1 MAALEEWE
9 ETHESVL
16 KEAHERDALE
26 VVRRAGLD
34 ELRRDDLH
42 QEQKRPHGLL
52 NREQEFALGKKV
64 EDGNAA
70 FKELSEYGWKCDAE
84 RSELAD
90 RITAGQSAKRTLAL
104 MNLRLV
110 ASIARKVQRSFPTFD
125 RTSLTFDDLLQE
137 GDLGLLAAIERYD
150 PSKGHRFSTY
160 ATWWIRQSM
169 RKAVL
174 NTGNFIRIPIMR
186 AEQIRLLRNAS
197 SLFMTDHG
205 RSPTSAELAE
215 ILNMKENTVKRV
227 MMISDTG
234 NTVQSLD
241 KVLLDRKET
250 LLSQIASDEETG
262 IEELERAEATARL
275 TDALTASIQKQ
286 LTRQEVLAI
295 GMRYELNGGGRAT
308 YRAIGDA
315 LGIPS
320 DHTVRKLISTGLA
333 KIKRD
338 LSAKKSAATGIDY
351 ISDAS
356 IADSALIAGR
366 LDQLV
371 AESQLELTS
380 TS

>member
-1 MAALEEWE
+1 
-9 ETHESVL
+9 
-16 KEAHERDALE
+16 
-26 VVRRAGLD
+26 
-34 ELRRDDLH
+34 
-42 QEQKRPHGLL
+42 
-52 NREQEFALGKKV
+52 
-64 EDGNAA
+64 
-70 FKELSEYGWKCDAE
+70 
-84 RSELAD
+84 
-90 RITAGQSAKRTLAL
+90 
-104 MNLRLV
+104 
-110 ASIARKVQRSFPTFD
+110 
-125 RTSLTFDDLLQE
+125 
-137 GDLGLLAAIERYD
+137 
-150 PSKGHRFSTY
+150 
-160 ATWWIRQSM
+160 
-169 RKAVL
+169 
-174 NTGNFIRIPIMR
+174 
-186 AEQIRLLRNAS
+186 
-197 SLFMTDHG
+197 
-205 RSPTSAELAE
+205 
-215 ILNMKENTVKRV
+215 MKENTVKRV

-262 IEELERAEATARL
+262 VEELERAEATARL